1 MKLLQNNVSIY
12 NGRGGVDKAQK
23 EKKGASNGERKGA
36 ATNVHVPIN

>member
-1 MKLLQNNVSIY
+1 M
-12 NGRGGVDKAQK
+12 GGEGDKAQK